1 VAYDD
6 ADRNESAPGL
16 PFARTK
22 ARKLTDG
29 GFAKV
34 TTPFGSAILK
44 VAVTAGQQR
53 GSIFAPIHWSDATA
67 AYARIGELV
76 APANDPYSGQPELK
90 ATPARVEPAEFA
102 YRGFALTRRPIALPS
117 GTWFARVA
125 VAKGEGLLFAT
136 NEPPDFWQDFGA
148 TLTTD
153 EHELAEYVD
162 PPRGLVRVAAFRSG
176 QLDACIF
183 VGPAKTPPQ
192 WDAVRSL
199 FEAGVV
205 AERDRRILLSGRS
218 SDGLAETGPVICAC
232 YSVGLAAIRKAI
244 ATGEAASV
252 ADIGRTLRAGTNCGS
267 CVAELR
273 TIIEDM
279 AKIAETR
286 ADAKPSA
293 VPVSA

>member
-1 VAYDD
+1 
-6 ADRNESAPGL
+6 
-16 PFARTK
+16 
-22 ARKLTDG
+22 
-29 GFAKV
+29 
-34 TTPFGSAILK
+34 
-44 VAVTAGQQR
+44 
-53 GSIFAPIHWSDATA
+53 
-67 AYARIGELV
+67 
-76 APANDPYSGQPELK
+76 
-90 ATPARVEPAEFA
+90 
-102 YRGFALTRRPIALPS
+102 
-117 GTWFARVA
+117 
-125 VAKGEGLLFAT
+125 
-136 NEPPDFWQDFGA
+136 
-148 TLTTD
+148 
-153 EHELAEYVD
+153 
-162 PPRGLVRVAAFRSG
+162 
-176 QLDACIF
+176 
-183 VGPAKTPPQ
+183 
-192 WDAVRSL
+192 VRSL